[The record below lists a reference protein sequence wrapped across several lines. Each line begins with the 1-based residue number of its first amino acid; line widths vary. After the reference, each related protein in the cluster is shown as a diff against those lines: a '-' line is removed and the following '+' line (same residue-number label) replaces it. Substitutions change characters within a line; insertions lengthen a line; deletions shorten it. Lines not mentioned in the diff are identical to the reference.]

1 MSFMFT
7 QPQRYPEMIDLM
19 SCLKAR
25 YKLKVAALSN
35 EGRELT
41 VCYSYKFKPGKLLDF
56 FVSPYFVHFRKP
68 DEDICRLALNCA
80 QVIPEE
86 AIG

>member
-7 QPQRYPEMIDLM
+7 QPQPYPETIDLM

-25 YKLKVAALSN
+25 YKLKVAAVSN
-35 EGRELT
+35 EGGELK
-41 VCYSYKFKPGKLLDF
+41 VCCSYKFKPCKLLDF
-56 FVSPYFVHFRKP
+56 FVSPYFVHIRKP
-68 DEDICRLALNCA
+68 DEDICRLALTCV
-80 QVIPEE
+80 QVIAEE